1 MVNTHAYDEI
11 LAALRAG
18 TPVAEIA
25 QDLTETLN
33 AAEAEYNKV
42 RNDAVAQAILEE
54 LVDQMNTALQKY
66 GFIYGN
72 KKPCTKLF
80 TVDEIKQ
87 AFEAKIQGKNLAH
100 GEPVVALKKPSL
112 QEFINDMSDEEMQDA
127 WKDTLNSLITL
138 FSK

>member
-1 MVNTHAYDEI
+1 MVNTHAFDEI

-33 AAEAEYNKV
+33 AAEAEYNKA

-54 LVDQMNTALQKY
+54 LVDQINVALQKY
-66 GFIYGN
+66 SVLYGN

-87 AFEAKIQGKNLAH
+87 AFEAKIQGKNLAY
-100 GEPVVALKKPSL
+100 GGPAVALKKPSL
-112 QEFINDMSDEEMQDA
+112 QEFVNDMTDEEMQDA